1 MDITGFGE
9 GSVTMSAG
17 LQAGDPQ
24 RVAPYRL
31 VAYWSR
37 PRPRPERVA
46 DQWRETRRYANR
58 QASWARLIGS
68 QREIRPMGG

>member
-9 GSVTMSAG
+9 GSVAMLAG

-37 PRPRPERVA
+37 PRA
-46 DQWRETRRYANR
+46 Q
-58 QASWARLIGS
+58 
-68 QREIRPMGG
+68 GG